1 MHIGIGDPK
10 HLIGFVLYLTAG
22 RERSILAEILK
33 VGKPSKQSPTQA
45 SLHSLT
51 ITVIVVTAST
61 DHAGKQASLL
71 ETTQILTLD
80 CLSDYAGVYYGG
92 GEEDLHACIF
102 LA

>member
-10 HLIGFVLYLTAG
+10 HLIGFAPYLAGG
-22 RERSILAEILK
+22 RERSIWAEILK
-33 VGKPSKQSPTQA
+33 VVKPSKRSPIQA

-51 ITVIVVTAST
+51 ITVIVVTASI
-61 DHAGKQASLL
+61 DHAEKQASIL

-102 LA
+102 